1 MTKLFLCLP
10 AFVLLV
16 ACGAG
21 GGAGPSTITGATV
34 GAVGLG
40 SGGLSGTPAAT
51 TTSSTPT
58 HTFVAPTVAKTYSA
72 ISALQSFNYKVDD
85 TNTQQQY
92 AQIYAG
98 NAASVRS
105 PTTTI
110 AYDPRDAIFT
120 LTIKDTAAIIDNT
133 VRFQDPVHRTDFA
146 GNVTPA
152 FGTPNLT
159 TDNVLYLELKTA
171 TGGVQT
177 GASNTTL
184 PDTGGVV
191 PSGSDTSGFFYQRP
205 GASTRYV
212 TFAGYVRNKVD
223 IAKITPT
230 GTPSYLETSYKL
242 ERGVFVY
249 GEQTARPDVPISGS
263 GTYTGAFIATMIDNP
278 TLDGIVAAAQ
288 PSYYQWIAGAS
299 TVGVNFGTGAVSV
312 ALTGTTGAP
321 FRDNHTFGTSFV
333 PGGAAFTAAGT
344 GRIDLVGTG
353 GFTGSFQS
361 AGFTWATGSQTLT
374 IAGSSLDGAFY
385 GPGAAEIGAALRIV
399 GGTPDQ
405 RVDILGA
412 LTGSR

>member
-10 AFVLLV
+10 ALVLLS
-16 ACGAG
+16 ACGGG
-21 GGAGPSTITGATV
+21 GGAGPQTITGATV

-51 TTSSTPT
+51 TPSSAPA
-58 HTFVAPTVAKTYSA
+58 HTFVAPTVATTYNATSA
-72 ISALQSFNYKVDD
+72 VQSFNYKVDD
-85 TNTQQQY
+85 TNTRQQY
-92 AQIYAG
+92 AQVYAG

-120 LTIKDTAAIIDNT
+120 LTVKDTRANIDNT

-146 GNVTPA
+146 GNITPG

-159 TDNVLYLELKTA
+159 TDSVLYLEVNNP
-171 TGGVQT
+171 TGGAQT

-184 PDTGGVV
+184 PDAGTIV
-191 PSGSDTSGFFYQRP
+191 PSGTDTSGFFYQRP
-205 GASTRYV
+205 GASTRFV

-223 IAKITPT
+223 IARITPT
-230 GTPSYLETSYKL
+230 GAAAYLETSYKL

-249 GEQTARPDVPISGS
+249 GEQTARPDVPITGS
-263 GTYTGAFIATMIDNP
+263 GTFTGAFIATMVDNP

-299 TVGVNFGTGAVSV
+299 TVGVNFGTGAVTV
-312 ALTGTTGAP
+312 GLTGTTGAP
-321 FRDNHTFGTSFV
+321 FRDNHTFGTTFV

-361 AGFTWATGSQTLT
+361 AGFTWATGSQTLS
-374 IAGSSLDGAFY
+374 IAGSSLDGTFY
-385 GPGAAEIGAALRIV
+385 GPGAAEVGAALRIV

>member
-10 AFVLLV
+10 AFVLV
-16 ACGAG
+16 AACGAG

-40 SGGLSGTPAAT
+40 SAGLSGTPATGT
-51 TTSSTPT
+51 TAATPT
-58 HTFVAPTVAKTYSA
+58 HTFVAPTVAKTYNATSA
-72 ISALQSFNYKVDD
+72 VQSLNYKVDD

-92 AQIYAG
+92 SQVYAG

-110 AYDPRDAIFT
+110 AYDPRDATFT
-120 LTIKDTAAIIDNT
+120 LTVKDTAANIDNT
-133 VRFQDPVHRTDFA
+133 VRFQDPAHRTDFA
-146 GNVTPA
+146 GNITPA

-159 TDNVLYLELKTA
+159 TDNVLYLQVSSGSGGALTA
-171 TGGVQT
+171 G
-177 GASNTTL
+177 SNTIL
-184 PDTGGVV
+184 PDTAGVS
-191 PSGSDTSGFFYQRP
+191 PAGRDTTGFFYQRP

-230 GTPSYLETSYKL
+230 GSPSYLETSYKL

-249 GEQTARPDVPISGS
+249 GEQTARPDVPISGT
-263 GTYTGAFIATMIDNP
+263 GTYTGAFLATMIDNP

-299 TVGVNFGTGAVSV
+299 TVGVNFGTGALTVG
-312 ALTGTTGAP
+312 LTGTTGAP
-321 FRDNHTFGTSFV
+321 FLDNHTFGSTFV

-353 GFTGSFQS
+353 GFTGTFQS

-405 RVDILGA
+405 RIDILGA
-412 LTGSR
+412 LTGSK